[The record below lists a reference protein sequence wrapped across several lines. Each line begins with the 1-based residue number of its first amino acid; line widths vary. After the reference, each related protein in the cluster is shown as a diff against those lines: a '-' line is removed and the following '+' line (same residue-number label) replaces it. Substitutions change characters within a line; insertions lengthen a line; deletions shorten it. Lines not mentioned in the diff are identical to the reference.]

1 VRIVGNPPSGGKKPT
16 TPTIGTA
23 TDGGTGTTVSV
34 AFTPSTY
41 IGKGTITYTATSS
54 PGSLTGTGSGSPITV
69 SGLTTGT
76 AYTFTVAGTTNYGVA
91 SDSSAAS
98 NSVTPVTPSS
108 FESIATATGTGSSG
122 TITFSSI
129 PSTYK
134 HLQIRF
140 IVFSNVDGSNVGFQ
154 FNGDTGNNYTQHQ
167 LYGGTYP
174 TTAAK
179 GANANTAQ
187 PKGWAGS
194 YDAGTRGSYPTVG
207 IIDIVDYASTT
218 KYKTVRVLVG
228 TDTNGTANQEVTL
241 DSSLWL
247 NTAAINSITLLI
259 GGNYTTSTQF
269 ALYGIKG

>member
-1 VRIVGNPPSGGKKPT
+1 MAATSFTRSLFTTASPKYDDFLVGN
-16 TPTIGTA
+16 A
-23 TDGGTGTTVSV
+23 
-34 AFTPSTY
+34 
-41 IGKGTITYTATSS
+41 
-54 PGSLTGTGSGSPITV
+54 
-69 SGLTTGT
+69 
-76 AYTFTVAGTTNYGVA
+76 AYN
-91 SDSSAAS
+91 
-98 NSVTPVTPSS
+98 PSS

-140 IVFSNVDGSNVGFQ
+140 IVFSNTDGSNVGFQ
-154 FNGDTGNNYTQHQ
+154 FNSDTGNNYSQHQ
-167 LYGGTYP
+167 LYAGTYP
-174 TTAAK
+174 TTAVV

-207 IIDIVDYASTT
+207 IIDIADYTSTS
-218 KYKTVRVLVG
+218 KYKTVKTFVG

-247 NTAAINSITLLI
+247 NTSAINSITLLI